1 MRKILGATLLGIL
14 LIYACIQGALWQY
27 DRHETRHAKNELIRQ
42 NVSLP
47 TISETQLQTLS
58 KSEVAWR
65 KISLSGNFVPE
76 KEILVR
82 NRYHEGNYGFGVVTL
97 FNSESGKSYW
107 VDRGWVIAGKDAQ
120 TAPEVVPTD
129 SSPISIE
136 ARVRVEGIES
146 QVQGSVFA
154 VPGNSGQQK
163 LQKWNSDQSVNT
175 EQVYLDLVS
184 ASNARITPEV
194 PTALPIIGDGPH
206 LAYSLQWI
214 IFALLV
220 VLAWVLVIREERR
233 SQAEKL

>member
-14 LIYACIQGALWQY
+14 LIYACIQGALWQF

-47 TISETQLQTLS
+47 AVSESELQRLS
-58 KSEVAWR
+58 KSDVAWR
-65 KISLSGNFVPE
+65 KISLVGNFIPE
-76 KEILVR
+76 KEILIR
-82 NRYHEGNYGFGVVTL
+82 NRYHEGKYGFGVVTL
-97 FNSESGKSYW
+97 FSSQAGKSYW

-129 SSPISIE
+129 NSLVEIQ

-154 VPGNSGQQK
+154 VPGNTNQQK
-163 LQKWNSDQSVNT
+163 LQKWDSDQLVET
-175 EQVYLDLVS
+175 EQVYLDLIS
-184 ASNARITPEV
+184 ASDSRITPEV

-220 VLAWVLVIREERR
+220 VLAWILVVREERR
-233 SQAEKL
+233 SHAEKL